1 MDAIVRMGDAFI
13 HYNISREAHGIY
25 QARLVRYE
33 GCPTEEPP
41 PELVLTRGY
50 RCWAGSA
57 DYPLLLNEL
66 GKLIDS
72 LSPAN
77 EPNIDTTMGRPI
89 AP

>member
-41 PELVLTRGY
+41 RELILTKGY
-50 RCWAGSA
+50 RCWAGST
-57 DYPLLLNEL
+57 DHQRLLNDL
-66 GKLIDS
+66 GRLIDT
-72 LSPAN
+72 LSSN
-77 EPNIDTTMGRPI
+77 HEPNIDTSLGSPG
-89 AP
+89 PP